1 MPLLY
6 WKKNNNRVKPADP
19 APFRSEQEFE
29 QAVFETP
36 ELLKDIFLL
45 KRQVR
50 GGSKSGIPD
59 IIGIDEDGR
68 VCIIE
73 MKNVSID
80 AAVIP
85 QILEYAIWAES
96 NPDSIK
102 TLWLHA
108 QNRPDDRT
116 IDWDGLEVRV
126 LVVAPSIDR
135 ATLAHVNK
143 IDYQVDLIEITR
155 WTSGRDT
162 WLLVDRLDPLPLKKI
177 KPVSGLAIYDRAFYE
192 ENHHS
197 DAVRAFL
204 KACDDIAAI
213 AAKRAWPVER
223 KFNKHYCGFKVG
235 NYIVFGVKWISGKSF
250 DVFLK
255 IPEATMRRTKVSGFE
270 SKYEPLWNRA
280 LYRPMGHSCNVARMK
295 PLLEKA
301 LDARLK

>member
-1 MPLLY
+1 MPSLY
-6 WKKNNNRVKPADP
+6 WKRKTGRVRPLVL

-29 QAVFETP
+29 QYVFLTP
-36 ELLKDIFLL
+36 ELLEDVFLL

-50 GGSKSGIPD
+50 GGGKPGIPD
-59 IIGIDEDGR
+59 IIGMDVDGK

-73 MKNVSID
+73 MKNVAID

-102 TLWLHA
+102 SLWLEA
-108 QNRPDDRT
+108 PDRPDDRT
-116 IDWDGLEVRV
+116 IDWDNLEVRV

-135 ATLAHVNK
+135 ATLEHVNK
-143 IDYQVDLIEITR
+143 INYQVELIEITR

-162 WLLVDRLDPLPLKKI
+162 WLLVNRLEPLPPKK
-177 KPVSGLAIYDRAFYE
+177 KRPVGGLMTYDRAAYE
-192 ENHHS
+192 ENHRP

-204 KACDDIAAI
+204 QACDDLQAI
-213 AAKRAWPVER
+213 ASKRDWPVER
-223 KFNKHYCGFKVG
+223 KFNKYYCGFKVG

-250 DVFLK
+250 GIFLK
-255 IPEATMRRTKVSGFE
+255 IPQATMRRSTVAGFE
-270 SKYEPLWNRA
+270 SKYEPLWNQA
-280 LYRPMGHSCNVARMK
+280 VYRPTEPSFSVARMK

-301 LDARLK
+301 LEARIE